1 MGSPLFIGPLG
12 FLISALI
19 LIVLV
24 LVVLRV
30 VVSLAW
36 KVIVAAAV
44 VLGILWLLGAVS
56 LGPLGAPPV

>member
-1 MGSPLFIGPLG
+1 
-12 FLISALI
+12 
-19 LIVLV
+19 VLV

-30 VVSLAW
+30 VVSLAG
-36 KVIVAAAV
+36 KAIVAATV